1 MVNQLPV
8 FELDFQQRKSYN
20 DSICTLR
27 SRLITAPPP
36 ENSVL
41 ELKVLLNS
49 PVSLFL
55 ASSGGELKLNE
66 YVIGFR
72 GAGNKPFSLRDDKS
86 DPYRFRKLLVSAL
99 GNDANVKDAGFG
111 ASHAQLGTYSGPL
124 DRGLV
129 NAIPLIAQFD
139 GEGIERIR
147 RPLALLVC
155 MIAEACRFVSVQGQC
170 ADTLDGKRDFEPDRK
185 LLTSFGSAQQIFSGM
200 FGRLTVDEIRS
211 LRSTIVI
218 STREILRALHI
229 GNRDIGVKQL
239 FLHIYGLRPHPD
251 FAKLERL
258 ADTDPNVQNS
268 LEKLQRS
275 IQTLLAPAPPVPHS
289 VRPTEAQIDRIA
301 DLVTKLRDPD
311 IVRAAKNLTH
321 LLKPVQ

>member
-1 MVNQLPV
+1 MANQLPI

-20 DSICTLR
+20 DSIRTLR
-27 SRLITAPPP
+27 SRLITGPPIH
-36 ENSVL
+36 NSVL

-72 GAGNKPFSLRDDKS
+72 GAADQPFSLRDDKS
-86 DPYRFRKLLVSAL
+86 DPTRFKKLLSSAL
-99 GNDANVKDAGFG
+99 GNDARVADAGFG

-124 DRGLV
+124 GRGLI
-129 NAIPLIAQFD
+129 NAIPLIAQYH
-139 GEGIERIR
+139 GEGAERIR

-185 LLTSFGSAQQIFSGM
+185 LLTSFGAAQQLFTG
-200 FGRLTVDEIRS
+200 FGRLTLDEIRS
-211 LRSTIVI
+211 LRSTIVT

-258 ADTDPNVQNS
+258 AATDPNVQNS
-268 LEKLQRS
+268 LEKLERS
-275 IQTLLAPAPPVPHS
+275 IQMLLVPAPAVPRAA
-289 VRPTEAQIDRIA
+289 RPTEAQIDRIA

-311 IVRAAKNLTH
+311 IVRAAKNLTQ
-321 LLKPVQ
+321 LLKPVE